1 MKPVQFRIK
10 NQNQEMK
17 GDRSSYLNQVPKKQ
31 IQTRTRIRPKSPSQY
46 PDVVDPNL
54 RIPSTRPAK
63 TNRRTLS
70 SNSFSGPIPP
80 SIGNLFNL
88 YWLDLSVN
96 KLSGTIPVS
105 PGLDMLVNTK
115 HFHCGSNQLS
125 GEIPSQLFKSNMSL
139 IHVLFNNNAL
149 SGKIPSMLGLVQTLE
164 ILIGNVHLDRN
175 SLADNPI
182 EPQHLVLVEQ
192 STDWPLARSDGLEFS
207 QLCNDGKH
215 KTSRSNSRCLL
226 QPSTVNKSQFV
237 LTCRVS
243 VLRNNKLNGILVVNS
258 SNNNQ
263 LQLIDLQNNY
273 ITGYVVGTRFNS
285 ELILVGNPVCE
296 GAQGTEPHCIIQQ
309 SNSSYSTE
317 PKTCM
322 HVTCKSHQISS
333 PNCRCAHPY
342 TCFLFFGAPSFNV
355 PNSKIYTLLENS
367 LMSSF
372 QSYQLP
378 VDSVSLRKNSDDSP
392 IILRLE
398 VFPYGVESFNRTEI
412 SGIAFVLTNMTLYP
426 MKRFG
431 PFFWFPYFAGI
442 YAFRQKRRAEIS
454 EKQNNPFASWHQ
466 NESQGG
472 APQLKGARCFSFE
485 DLKKYTNN
493 FSDANCIGAG
503 GYGKVYR
510 GTLPTEQLVAI
521 KRAKQG
527 STQGGLEF
535 KSELELLSRIHHKN
549 VVSLVG
555 FCFEQGEQM
564 LVYEYIANGTL
575 KESLSGKSGI
585 RLDWMRR
592 LQIALGAARGLQYLH
607 ELANPPIIH
616 GDIKSNNIL
625 LDEYLNAKVSDFG
638 LSMSIADP
646 KNFHITTQVKGTMG
660 YLDPEYCMTQQ
671 LTVKSDVYGFG
682 VLMIELITAKQP
694 IEKDKYIVSEVWQKM
709 DKTEDLYDLHEI
721 LDPNILG
728 TAVKGLEKFVDLA
741 MRCVEEEGAAR
752 PTMCEVVKEI
762 ENIMQIAPN
771 TDSVSTSVGFEGTS
785 NYPHS
790 KESLIICSRA
800 LALDFKRGLDSHP
813 CPSWLEVKILLEVT
827 PCERGDPHAVGQLL
841 FQLHANKGES
851 QGRMACKDFHLSTVG
866 ASDCKS
872 QQLTDKSDVYSFG
885 VVLLELVTARASI
898 ERGKHIVRVMKE
910 AIDKS
915 KDPYNLHDILG
926 PALDATLDGLDKYVK
941 LAMSCVKD
949 SGTERPTMGEVVRE
963 IENIIKLA
971 SLNQNTKSATTLSS
985 YEGSI
990 HNPYS
995 SEDFFD
1001 YSAGFLPLDIER

>member
-1 MKPVQFRIK
+1 MWISFASLGVAALNALKEIWK
-10 NQNQEMK
+10 NTPLSWVGPDPCGNSWEGIRCNNSRVTSITLASMGLTGQLS
-17 GDRSSYLNQVPKKQ
+17 GDIQGLSELQTLDLSYNNGLTGSLPRSIGNLTKLSNLMLVSCSFSGPIPETIGSLQQ
-31 IQTRTRIRPKSPSQY
+31 
-46 PDVVDPNL
+46 L
-54 RIPSTRPAK
+54 RIL
-63 TNRRTLS
+63 TLS

-164 ILIGNVHLDRN
+164 ILFLSNNQLTGPLPDLTGLN
-175 SLADNPI
+175 SLSYVDLSNNTFDKSDFPSWFST
-182 EPQHLVLVEQ
+182 LQ
-192 STDWPLARSDGLEFS
+192 SLETLMMENTRLQGQIPDAFFSLPLLI
-207 QLCNDGKH
+207 K
-215 KTSRSNSRCLL
+215 
-226 QPSTVNKSQFV
+226 V
-237 LTCRVS
+237 

-431 PFFWFPYFAGI
+431 PFFWFPYFAGAKKSSSTGIIVGVAVGCSLLVLLCLLAGI

-800 LALDFKRGLDSHP
+800 LAR
-813 CPSWLEVKILLEVT
+813 
-827 PCERGDPHAVGQLL
+827 
-841 FQLHANKGES
+841 
-851 QGRMACKDFHLSTVG
+851 
-866 ASDCKS
+866 
-872 QQLTDKSDVYSFG
+872 
-885 VVLLELVTARASI
+885 
-898 ERGKHIVRVMKE
+898 
-910 AIDKS
+910 
-915 KDPYNLHDILG
+915 
-926 PALDATLDGLDKYVK
+926 
-941 LAMSCVKD
+941 
-949 SGTERPTMGEVVRE
+949 
-963 IENIIKLA
+963 
-971 SLNQNTKSATTLSS
+971 
-985 YEGSI
+985 
-990 HNPYS
+990 
-995 SEDFFD
+995 
-1001 YSAGFLPLDIER
+1001 

>member
-1 MKPVQFRIK
+1 MWISFASLGVAALNALKEIWK
-10 NQNQEMK
+10 NTPLSWVGPDPCGNSWEGIRCNNSRVTSITLASMGLTGQLS
-17 GDRSSYLNQVPKKQ
+17 GDIQGLSELQTLDLSYNNGLTGSLPRSIGNLTKLSNLMLVSCSFSGPIPETIGSLQQ
-31 IQTRTRIRPKSPSQY
+31 
-46 PDVVDPNL
+46 L
-54 RIPSTRPAK
+54 RIL
-63 TNRRTLS
+63 TLS

-105 PGLDMLVNTK
+105 PGLDMLVNAK

-149 SGKIPSMLGLVQTLE
+149 SGKIPSTLGLVQTLE
-164 ILIGNVHLDRN
+164 ILFLSNNQLTGPLPDLTGLN
-175 SLADNPI
+175 SLSYVDLSNNTFDKSDFPSWFST
-182 EPQHLVLVEQ
+182 LQ
-192 STDWPLARSDGLEFS
+192 SLETLMMENTRLQGQIPDAFFSLPLLI
-207 QLCNDGKH
+207 K
-215 KTSRSNSRCLL
+215 
-226 QPSTVNKSQFV
+226 V
-237 LTCRVS
+237 

-355 PNSKIYTLLENS
+355 LNSKIYTLLENS

-431 PFFWFPYFAGI
+431 PFFWFPYFAGAKKSSSTGIIVGVAVGCSLLVLLCLLAGI

-466 NESQGG
+466 NESHGG

-800 LALDFKRGLDSHP
+800 LAR
-813 CPSWLEVKILLEVT
+813 
-827 PCERGDPHAVGQLL
+827 
-841 FQLHANKGES
+841 
-851 QGRMACKDFHLSTVG
+851 
-866 ASDCKS
+866 
-872 QQLTDKSDVYSFG
+872 
-885 VVLLELVTARASI
+885 
-898 ERGKHIVRVMKE
+898 
-910 AIDKS
+910 
-915 KDPYNLHDILG
+915 
-926 PALDATLDGLDKYVK
+926 
-941 LAMSCVKD
+941 
-949 SGTERPTMGEVVRE
+949 
-963 IENIIKLA
+963 
-971 SLNQNTKSATTLSS
+971 
-985 YEGSI
+985 
-990 HNPYS
+990 
-995 SEDFFD
+995 
-1001 YSAGFLPLDIER
+1001 

>member
-1 MKPVQFRIK
+1 MNYPGVANQKRTMVLLQSVGFDDQMAKK
-10 NQNQEMK
+10 N
-17 GDRSSYLNQVPKKQ
+17 RS
-31 IQTRTRIRPKSPSQY
+31 
-46 PDVVDPNL
+46 
-54 RIPSTRPAK
+54 
-63 TNRRTLS
+63 LS

-105 PGLDMLVNTK
+105 PGLDMLVNAK

-125 GEIPSQLFKSNMSL
+125 GEIPSRLFKSNMSL

-149 SGKIPSMLGLVQTLE
+149 SGKIPSTLGLVQTLE
-164 ILIGNVHLDRN
+164 ILFLSNNQLTGPLPDLMGLN
-175 SLADNPI
+175 SLSYVDLSNNTFDKSDFPSWFST
-182 EPQHLVLVEQ
+182 LQ
-192 STDWPLARSDGLEFS
+192 SLETLMMENTRLQGQIPDAFFSLPLLI
-207 QLCNDGKH
+207 K
-215 KTSRSNSRCLL
+215 
-226 QPSTVNKSQFV
+226 V
-237 LTCRVS
+237 

-355 PNSKIYTLLENS
+355 LNSKIYTLLENS

-412 SGIAFVLTNMTLYP
+412 SEIAFVLTNMTLYP
-426 MKRFG
+426 TKHFG
-431 PFFWFPYFAGI
+431 PFFWFPYFAGSTGTKKSSSTGIIVGVAVGCSLLVLLCLLAGI

-466 NESQGG
+466 NESHGG
-472 APQLKGARCFSFE
+472 APQLKGARCFLFE

-535 KSELELLSRIHHKN
+535 KSELELLSRVHHKN

-762 ENIMQIAPN
+762 ENIEQIAPN

-800 LALDFKRGLDSHP
+800 LAR
-813 CPSWLEVKILLEVT
+813 
-827 PCERGDPHAVGQLL
+827 
-841 FQLHANKGES
+841 
-851 QGRMACKDFHLSTVG
+851 
-866 ASDCKS
+866 
-872 QQLTDKSDVYSFG
+872 
-885 VVLLELVTARASI
+885 
-898 ERGKHIVRVMKE
+898 
-910 AIDKS
+910 
-915 KDPYNLHDILG
+915 
-926 PALDATLDGLDKYVK
+926 
-941 LAMSCVKD
+941 
-949 SGTERPTMGEVVRE
+949 
-963 IENIIKLA
+963 
-971 SLNQNTKSATTLSS
+971 
-985 YEGSI
+985 
-990 HNPYS
+990 
-995 SEDFFD
+995 
-1001 YSAGFLPLDIER
+1001 

>member
-1 MKPVQFRIK
+1 MIRWQ
-10 NQNQEMK
+10 
-17 GDRSSYLNQVPKKQ
+17 KK
-31 IQTRTRIRPKSPSQY
+31 
-46 PDVVDPNL
+46 D
-54 RIPSTRPAK
+54 
-63 TNRRTLS
+63 RTLS

-164 ILIGNVHLDRN
+164 ILFLSNNQLTGPLPDLTGLN
-175 SLADNPI
+175 SLSYVDLSNNTFDKSDFPSWFST
-182 EPQHLVLVEQ
+182 LQ
-192 STDWPLARSDGLEFS
+192 SLETLMMENTRLQGQIPDAFFSLPLLI
-207 QLCNDGKH
+207 K
-215 KTSRSNSRCLL
+215 
-226 QPSTVNKSQFV
+226 V
-237 LTCRVS
+237 

-431 PFFWFPYFAGI
+431 PFFWFPYFAGAKKSSSTGIIVGVAVGCSLLVLLCLLAGI

-800 LALDFKRGLDSHP
+800 LAR
-813 CPSWLEVKILLEVT
+813 
-827 PCERGDPHAVGQLL
+827 
-841 FQLHANKGES
+841 
-851 QGRMACKDFHLSTVG
+851 
-866 ASDCKS
+866 
-872 QQLTDKSDVYSFG
+872 
-885 VVLLELVTARASI
+885 
-898 ERGKHIVRVMKE
+898 
-910 AIDKS
+910 
-915 KDPYNLHDILG
+915 
-926 PALDATLDGLDKYVK
+926 
-941 LAMSCVKD
+941 
-949 SGTERPTMGEVVRE
+949 
-963 IENIIKLA
+963 
-971 SLNQNTKSATTLSS
+971 
-985 YEGSI
+985 
-990 HNPYS
+990 
-995 SEDFFD
+995 
-1001 YSAGFLPLDIER
+1001 